1 VLLTMKELNKL
12 RVVQGY
18 MDGRIDMEEASRIL
32 KRHPRS
38 VYRIVAKVRAKGQRR
53 RILSTLNV
61 KSM

>member
-1 VLLTMKELNKL
+1 VLLTMKEMNKP